1 MVNTFVVISFMI
13 CVRILHTGVRLFGKP
28 DRCLSCSPR
37 VRLFMGLGSGWIKL
51 KTLLYLL
58 FLR

>member
-13 CVRILHTGVRLFGKP
+13 CVRILHTGFRLFGKP
-28 DRCLSCSPR
+28 DQCLACSPR
-37 VRLFMGLGSGWIKL
+37 VRLFMGLGSGWIKP